1 MDGHMIWEKQP
12 IRLSVGRDMG
22 AEENKRIQMCLGVI
36 SLNKGEMG
44 VINKNKGTFSQRE
57 SVLRD
62 GNKY

>member
-1 MDGHMIWEKQP
+1 M
-12 IRLSVGRDMG
+12 R
-22 AEENKRIQMCLGVI
+22 AAENKRIQMCLGVI